1 MSVNSDSEN
10 NNKNNESENKIESD
24 LIRTETVD
32 VNDIIY
38 TSIYDSNNRSND
50 SPLTN
55 AFNQELRVGYF
66 F

>member
-24 LIRTETVD
+24 IIRTETVD